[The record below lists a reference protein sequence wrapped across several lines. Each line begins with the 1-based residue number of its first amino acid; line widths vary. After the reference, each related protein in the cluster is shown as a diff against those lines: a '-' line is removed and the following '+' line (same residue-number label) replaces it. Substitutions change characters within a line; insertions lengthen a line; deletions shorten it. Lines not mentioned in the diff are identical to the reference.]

1 VPQVHG
7 RTVAVLAAHGVD
19 EAELT
24 GAVRALRSRGA
35 LVQVLAPT
43 ADPVRTA
50 RTEGELGA
58 ACQPDEVLDHG
69 TANEA
74 VTRYDALVLPG
85 AAVEPGEEKLS
96 ATGAQF
102 VHEFTV
108 SGKPVA
114 LVSDGPWTPVVLDAL
129 VEPPPSGTSADRMLV
144 VDRCPVNVD
153 PGPGLAEFCELTV
166 KMLSS
171 KHEPDAVS
179 VDPRAEDARGRR
191 GPIDSDQEFLR
202 LVAQRAGLTT
212 CAETERLVRAVFGVL
227 AEQLDQPTADALAVR
242 LPSGLRHVVRS
253 AVSISI
259 PTQRSARTEARWAH
273 ASSYPLECGPGTTGM
288 SWAPGAPN

>member
-1 VPQVHG
+1 
-7 RTVAVLAAHGVD
+7 VAVLAAHGVD

-24 GAVRALRSRGA
+24 GAIRALRSRGA
-35 LVQVLAPT
+35 LVRVVAPT
-43 ADPVRTA
+43 ADPVRTV

-58 ACQPDEVLDHG
+58 TCQPDEVLDDA
-69 TANEA
+69 TASEA

-85 AAVEPGEEKLS
+85 AVVEPGEEKLS
-96 ATGAQF
+96 AAGTRF

-129 VEPPPSGTSADRMLV
+129 VEPLTSGTSADRMLV
-144 VDRCPVNVD
+144 VDRRPVNVD
-153 PGPGLAEFCELTV
+153 PGPGLAEFCELTIKV
-166 KMLSS
+166 LSS
-171 KHEPDAVS
+171 THEPDAVRA
-179 VDPRAEDARGRR
+179 DPHAEGPRGRQA
-191 GPIDSDQEFLR
+191 PIDSDREFLR

-227 AEQLDQPTADALAVR
+227 AERLDQPTADALAAR

-253 AVSISI
+253 AVSIPF
-259 PTQRSARTEARWAH
+259 PTQRSTRSEAQRSARAEARRAH

-288 SWAPGAPN
+288 SWAPGAPR